1 MRHIAPTIIL
11 LILLL
16 SSCTRSASL
25 NSTSVIDAVNGPP
38 VAGFAQVTEPRP
50 FVFPDDLGPQPEY
63 QTEWWYFTGN
73 LSAPNGDHFGYHLT
87 FFRRGLTPGIAERK
101 SAWGTNQV
109 YMAHMAI
116 TDVARERFVHFERFS
131 RGGAGLA
138 GATSNPFR
146 VFLDDWSVAAL
157 DATGSQL
164 QLIAGEGDATLNLRL
179 ASTKPPAL
187 QGEQGFSQKGREVG
201 NASYYYSFTRMA
213 TTGTL
218 QIDGVQ
224 YAVTGDSWMDRE
236 FGTSALEAGAQGWD
250 WFSLQLDNQ
259 SELMLFQIR
268 HADPALV
275 QYEAMLIA
283 PDGSTRRLATD
294 TMQITVQ
301 ATWRSPHTGI
311 SYPSGWQISLPDEQ
325 ISLTLTP
332 HVRDQEMTTSIVY
345 WEGAIRIEGT
355 WAGQPV
361 RGNGYVELTGYDGV
375 RQTRG

>member
-1 MRHIAPTIIL
+1 MRHIVPT

-16 SSCTRSASL
+16 LLLSACARSASL
-25 NSTSVIDAVNGPP
+25 DSTSVIDAVNGPP
-38 VAGFAQVTEPRP
+38 ISGFARVTEPRP

-87 FFRRGLTPGIAERK
+87 FFRRGLTPGLAKRE

-116 TDVARERFVHFERFS
+116 TDVTRKQFVHFERFS

-164 QLIAGEGDATLNLRL
+164 QLVAGEGDASLNLRL

-213 TTGTL
+213 TTGTIQL
-218 QIDGVQ
+218 DGVQ
-224 YAVTGDSWMDRE
+224 YTVAGASWMDRE

-259 SELMLFQIR
+259 FELMLFQIR

-294 TMQITVQ
+294 TMQINVQ
-301 ATWRSPHTGI
+301 ATWRSPHTGVV
-311 SYPSGWQISLPDEQ
+311 YPSGWQIALPDEQ
-325 ISLTLTP
+325 INLTLTP
-332 HVRDQEMTTSIVY
+332 HARDQEMTTSIVY